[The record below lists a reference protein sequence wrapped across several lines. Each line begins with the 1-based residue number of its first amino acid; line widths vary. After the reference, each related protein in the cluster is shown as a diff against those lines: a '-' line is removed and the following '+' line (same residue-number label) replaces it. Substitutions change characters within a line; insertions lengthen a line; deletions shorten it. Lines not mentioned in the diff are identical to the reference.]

1 MKQRMRKQVPKA
13 KVLRSM
19 SLAAKRLGPQLI
31 GRIAKWNIE
40 SDMQLTELRRMD
52 ALQAEIS
59 QWLAQSSQLSN
70 ELSMRT

>member
-1 MKQRMRKQVPKA
+1 MKQRMCKQDPKA

-19 SLAAKRLGPQLI
+19 SLAVKRLGSQLI

-40 SDMQLTELRRMD
+40 SDIQLRRMD

-59 QWLAQSSQLSN
+59 QWMAQSSQLSN